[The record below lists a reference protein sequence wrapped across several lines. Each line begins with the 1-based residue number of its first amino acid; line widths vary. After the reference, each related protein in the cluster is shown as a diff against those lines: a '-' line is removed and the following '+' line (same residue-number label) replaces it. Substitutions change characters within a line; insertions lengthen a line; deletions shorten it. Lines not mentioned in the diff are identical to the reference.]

1 MNISYFNQ
9 TSRFGTTVVSMARYK
24 AASECEKGYSYQREW
39 ALLHRECDDTWRD
52 EEKQDVGKG

>member
-1 MNISYFNQ
+1 
-9 TSRFGTTVVSMARYK
+9 MARYK